1 MNKQDMSEDMEN
13 SYRKFKETFDVTYN
27 LPDIHP
33 SLIKLCFCKGY
44 ERGLKDMYNT
54 MADELLPDYNTE
66 RL

>member
-1 MNKQDMSEDMEN
+1 MSEEMEQA
-13 SYRKFKETFDVTYN
+13 YLKFKEYFYTSYN

-54 MADELLPDYNTE
+54 LSDALIPESDNQ

>member
-1 MNKQDMSEDMEN
+1 MNKQQISLEMEMA
-13 SYRKFKETFDVTYN
+13 YTRFKDDFDLRYN
-27 LPDIHP
+27 LPDISP

-54 MADELLPDYNTE
+54 LADVIVPESDMQ

>member
-1 MNKQDMSEDMEN
+1 MSASMEN
-13 SYRKFKETFDVTYN
+13 SYLKFKESFELTYN

-54 MADELLPDYNTE
+54 MADDLKCAN
-66 RL
+66 

>member
-1 MNKQDMSEDMEN
+1 MNNLDMSASMEN
-13 SYRKFKETFDVTYN
+13 SYLKFKESFELTYN
-27 LPDIHP
+27 LPDIPP

-54 MADELLPDYNTE
+54 MADELLPSYNTE